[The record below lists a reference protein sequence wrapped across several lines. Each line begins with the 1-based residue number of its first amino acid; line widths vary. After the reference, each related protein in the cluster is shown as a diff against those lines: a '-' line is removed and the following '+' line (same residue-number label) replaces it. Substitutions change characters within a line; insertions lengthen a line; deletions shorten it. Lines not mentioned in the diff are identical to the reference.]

1 MNTFFK
7 ELFDYN
13 NFCNQEFLQLMIK
26 DPVAVSE
33 RSMQLLSHAVN
44 VHHLWNCEIDQST
57 PFYTAW
63 VCRPPAELKKDNR
76 KNYFDSLL
84 IIDQYNLDKTVTHTT
99 SNGAAF
105 TSSIRD
111 ILFHI
116 INHSTYHRAQ
126 VSIEIKQMGMEP
138 PATDYIYF
146 KMKNNQIVYGNKLQ
160 A

>member
-13 NFCNQEFLQLMIK
+13 NFCNLEFITLMMTNSET
-26 DPVAVSE
+26 VSE
-33 RSMQLLSHAVN
+33 RSIQLLSHLVN
-44 VHHLWNCEIDQST
+44 VHHMWNCEIDQST

-84 IIDQYNLDKTVTHTT
+84 IIDQYNLDKKVTHTA

-105 TSSIRD
+105 SSSIRD

-116 INHSTYHRAQ
+116 INYSTYHRAQ
-126 VSIEIKQMGMEP
+126 LSIEIGQVGIEP

-146 KMKNNQIVYGNKLQ
+146 KIRNNQITYGNTLPV
-160 A
+160 